1 MTEAT
6 ETAQY
11 SVLCGRKALH
21 YPDVSA
27 RALRAGRVMMIMMKN
42 RQFWGCFASGY
53 IVIIPPELVFSLRGV
68 FSDHKAQHCRVSATE
83 KVALSRGTVKGRFFS
98 KSANAVRGTMDGA
111 YIRRVLPLSELFLT

>member
-27 RALRAGRVMMIMMKN
+27 RARRAGPVMMIMMKK
-42 RQFWGCFASGY
+42 RQFWGCFASTR
-53 IVIIPPELVFSLRGV
+53 ESN
-68 FSDHKAQHCRVSATE
+68 
-83 KVALSRGTVKGRFFS
+83 VKNSS
-98 KSANAVRGTMDGA
+98 KSGRTRRIYAPSIVGQKKWGEMDSF
-111 YIRRVLPLSELFLT
+111 LS

>member
-11 SVLCGRKALH
+11 SVLCGQKALH

-42 RQFWGCFASGY
+42 RPFWGCFASTRESNVKNSSESGRTRRIY
-53 IVIIPPELVFSLRGV
+53 APSIVGQKKWGEMDSF
-68 FSDHKAQHCRVSATE
+68 
-83 KVALSRGTVKGRFFS
+83 LS
-98 KSANAVRGTMDGA
+98 
-111 YIRRVLPLSELFLT
+111 